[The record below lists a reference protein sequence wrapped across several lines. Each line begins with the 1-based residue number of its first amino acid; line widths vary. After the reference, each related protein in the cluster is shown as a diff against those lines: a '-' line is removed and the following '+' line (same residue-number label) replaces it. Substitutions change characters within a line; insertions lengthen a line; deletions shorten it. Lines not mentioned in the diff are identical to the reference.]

1 MCGGYDVSS
10 RTASEIL
17 SERRLEKVL
26 QVIKIV
32 ICNWDIPP
40 IEFLAIFFFFF
51 FFLSRVLA
59 CCITPDL
66 EDQVIFDQAITK
78 LDSIMWNREVTH
90 QKDTY
95 LSRNS

>member
-1 MCGGYDVSS
+1 MLINSTSNLWKSGAVMCGGYDVSS

-51 FFLSRVLA
+51 FFEQGTGLLHHPR
-59 CCITPDL
+59 PGGPGD
-66 EDQVIFDQAITK
+66 F
-78 LDSIMWNREVTH
+78 
-90 QKDTY
+90 
-95 LSRNS
+95 